1 MRETILENKLSLPS
15 YQNFQKVIGTEYAT
29 LADKMFQ
36 AMWYQ
41 YLRNK
46 SSISTTYWSDRFN
59 NPTIFNKVLIALSD
73 SNWITTHAIPERN
86 WGEAYINESK
96 LLEYVTQDEL
106 EVVRASNKFSQYIL
120 TKDIATQAKI
130 TRINGKREFTGLV
143 REGFMKAGN
152 TVFTYDQHYMSEYKD
167 IIQQNL
173 TKSMDKIADMCP
185 NLRHDRASYDTI
197 SIEILDYHLTTDD
210 EFTRG
215 ENHSDTRGRAI
226 SASLGKVANP
236 ISVKDMRSLLVVE

>member
-1 MRETILENKLSLPS
+1 MREIILENKLGLPS
-15 YQNFQKVIGTEYAT
+15 YQNFQKVIGSEYAA
-29 LADKMFQ
+29 LADKMFK

-46 SSISTTYWSDRFN
+46 SSISTTFWSNRFE
-59 NPTIFNKVLIALSD
+59 NPIIFNKVLIALSD
-73 SNWITTHAIPERN
+73 SGWIVSHAIPERN

-96 LLEYVTQDEL
+96 LLQYVTQDEL
-106 EVVRASNKFSQYIL
+106 ETVRANHKFAQYIL
-120 TKDIATQAKI
+120 TKETATQAKI

-167 IIQQNL
+167 IVQQNL
-173 TKSMDKIADMCP
+173 TKSMDKIASMCP
-185 NLRHDRASYDTI
+185 SLRQDKASYDTI
-197 SIEILDYHLTTDD
+197 TIEILDYHLTTDD

-215 ENHSDTRGRAI
+215 ENDSDTRGRAI
-226 SASLGKVANP
+226 SAALGKVANP
-236 ISVKDMRSLLVVE
+236 ISCKDFRSLLVIE

>member
-1 MRETILENKLSLPS
+1 MREVILENKLGLPS
-15 YQNFQKVIGTEYAT
+15 YQNFQQVLGTEYAT

-46 SSISTTYWSDRFN
+46 SSVSTTYWSDRFN
-59 NPTIFNKVLIALSD
+59 NPIMFNKVLIALSD
-73 SNWITTHAIPERN
+73 SGWITTHAIPERN
-86 WGEAYINESK
+86 WGEAHINESK
-96 LLEYVTQDEL
+96 LLEYVTLDEL
-106 EVVRASNKFSQYIL
+106 EHVRASNKFSQYIL
-120 TKDIATQAKI
+120 NKEPAKEAKI
-130 TRINGKREFTGLV
+130 TRINGKREFTGLT
-143 REGFMKAGN
+143 RAGFMKAGN
-152 TVFTYDQHYMSEYKD
+152 TVFTYDQHYMSEYKH

-173 TKSMDKIADMCP
+173 TKSMDKIAEQCP

-226 SASLGKVANP
+226 SSALGKVANP
-236 ISVKDMRSLLVVE
+236 ISCKDFRGLLVIE